1 MPQGKPAGRSHAG
14 KSRKL
19 VPREAGRVSPRRFF
33 QWLDKG
39 LFQPMSTE
47 SKGTSPRRTSAD
59 TASDDERKPSIRDVA
74 LLADVSLGTVSRVIN
89 AHPNVREDTRK
100 RVKAAIVELGYVP
113 DMVAQS
119 MRNHRSMTFACVMR
133 DFTVPVLSMF
143 VDSMQKE
150 IEGFGFSL
158 MVASSYHD
166 IKRELELLLG
176 FQQRRIDGLVIA
188 TSSEEDPALLTM
200 LREVQFP
207 VVLLDREMPAELDS
221 VTVNHAAG
229 VRQAVHHLAD
239 LGHRR
244 IALISGEPGVHPTQS
259 RLKGFGDA
267 FNERGLTLEPEL
279 IRHATFARDAG
290 YTETRH
296 LLELA
301 EPPTAIVAGGTSLLP
316 GVMQATRECGLVV
329 PQDLSVIAG
338 ADSDVALLA
347 TPAFTVVR
355 WSHDQLGKAAG
366 RFLMERLDNP
376 KLPRRRLTVDAELV
390 MRGSCAAPRIRH

>member
-1 MPQGKPAGRSHAG
+1 
-14 KSRKL
+14 
-19 VPREAGRVSPRRFF
+19 
-33 QWLDKG
+33 
-39 LFQPMSTE
+39 MSTE
-47 SKGTSPRRTSAD
+47 SKGSSTRRTSAAV
-59 TASDDERKPSIRDVA
+59 ASADDERKPSIRDVA
-74 LLADVSLGTVSRVIN
+74 LLANVALGTVSRVIN
-89 AHPNVREDTRK
+89 EHPNVREDTRK
-100 RVKAAIVELGYVP
+100 RVKAAILELGYVP
-113 DMVAQS
+113 NMVAQS

-166 IKRELELLLG
+166 VKRELELLQG

-200 LREVQFP
+200 LQEAPFP
-207 VVLLDREMPAELDS
+207 IVLLDREMPAELDS

-244 IALISGEPGVHPTQS
+244 IAIISGEPGLHPTQS

-267 FNERGLTLEPEL
+267 FQERGLSLEPEL

-290 YTETRH
+290 YTETRN

-316 GVMQATRECGLVV
+316 GVMQATRERGLVI

-390 MRGSCAAPRIRH
+390 MRGSCAAPQRRLTLM

>member
-1 MPQGKPAGRSHAG
+1 
-14 KSRKL
+14 
-19 VPREAGRVSPRRFF
+19 
-33 QWLDKG
+33 
-39 LFQPMSTE
+39 MSIE
-47 SKGTSPRRTSAD
+47 SEGYTTRRTSAAAEA
-59 TASDDERKPSIRDVA
+59 ASLDDERKPSIRDVA
-74 LLADVSLGTVSRVIN
+74 VLADVSLGTVSRVIN
-89 AHPNVREDTRK
+89 AHPNVREETRK

-113 DMVAQS
+113 NMVAQS
-119 MRNHRSMTFACVMR
+119 MRSHKSMTFACVMR

-150 IEGFGFSL
+150 IDAFGFSL

-166 IKRELELLLG
+166 PKREVELLLG
-176 FQQRRIDGLVIA
+176 FQRRRIDGLVIA

-200 LREVQFP
+200 LRDAPFP
-207 VVLLDREMPAELDS
+207 IVLLDRELPAELDS

-229 VRQAVHHLAD
+229 IRQAVHHLAD

-244 IALISGEPGVHPTQS
+244 IAIISGEPGVHPTQS
-259 RLKGFGDA
+259 RLKGFSDA
-267 FNERGLTLEPEL
+267 IKMRGLTLEPEL

-316 GVMQATRECGLVV
+316 GVLQATRECNLAI
-329 PQDLSVIAG
+329 PEDLSIIAG

-376 KLPRRRLTVDAELV
+376 RLPRRRLTVDAELI
-390 MRGSCAAPRIRH
+390 MRGSCAPPPKRIRAKREIG

>member
-1 MPQGKPAGRSHAG
+1 MSI
-14 KSRKL
+14 KS
-19 VPREAGRVSPRRFF
+19 EGNTPRRPLAATDGSS
-33 QWLDKG
+33 LDND
-39 LFQPMSTE
+39 
-47 SKGTSPRRTSAD
+47 RI
-59 TASDDERKPSIRDVA
+59 PSIREVA
-74 LLADVSLGTVSRVIN
+74 QLADVSLGTVSRVIN
-89 AHPNVREDTRK
+89 AHPNVREGTRE
-100 RVKAAIVELGYVP
+100 RVNAAIVELGYVP
-113 DMVAQS
+113 NMVARS
-119 MRNHRSMTFACVMR
+119 MRSHRSMTFACVMR

-150 IEGFGFSL
+150 IDAFGFSL

-166 IKRELELLLG
+166 PKREVELLLG

-188 TSSEEDPALLTM
+188 TSSEEDPALLAM
-200 LREVQFP
+200 LKDAPFP
-207 VVLLDREMPAELDS
+207 IVLLDRELPVELDS
-221 VTVNHAAG
+221 VSVDHAAG

-244 IALISGEPGVHPTQS
+244 IAIISGEPGVHPTQS
-259 RLKGFGDA
+259 RLKGFSDA
-267 FNERGLTLEPEL
+267 FRERGLTVAPEL

-301 EPPTAIVAGGTSLLP
+301 QPPTAIVAGGTSMLP
-316 GVMQATRECGLVV
+316 GVLQATRERGLAI
-329 PQDLSVIAG
+329 PDDISIIAG

-366 RFLMERLDNP
+366 RFLMERLDEP
-376 KLPRRRLTVDAELV
+376 KLSPQKLTVDAELII
-390 MRGSCAAPRIRH
+390 RGSCASPRRTFALKA